1 MHRFSNRLINKKTK
15 LNLQNVILIT
25 GARDASLAVIG
36 SVKPGGIIPYH
47 HWIKPMTNI
56 IVKVFFI
63 SNYRKSPVI

>member
-47 HWIKPMTNI
+47 H
-56 IVKVFFI
+56 
-63 SNYRKSPVI
+63 